1 MDRIRVMLA
10 DDEENVLESMTEV
23 MASDPTIEL
32 VGTACD
38 ATTAID
44 LACAESPDVA
54 LVDVRMPGG
63 GGTRVAQRLRGSSSG
78 TRVVAVSAHAEPD
91 LVVSMLR
98 AGAVGYVAKD
108 EDPDQLLRA
117 IHRSFEGQSSIS
129 VASLGEVA
137 ERLAGQLS
145 APGTSLGQ
153 QTAERIARAI
163 NGASLHMVFQPI
175 LELEAGHVVGL
186 EALARFMERP
196 RRMPQAWFAAAAE
209 VGLLTD
215 LELAAVRRALIE
227 LDRIPLGTYLT
238 VNASPATIRSEGLAE
253 LLDGGVADRVV
264 LEVTEQAAVEDYD
277 ELKARLRP
285 IREKGVRLAIDDVGA
300 GFASLGHVLRLSPEY
315 MKLDRSLVA
324 GISSDPVRRSLI
336 ERLAS
341 FSDEVGIAVIAEGIE
356 KEKDLDALRAIRV
369 PFGQGFHL
377 GRPGPIPEGQ
387 DVWPIQWPGRHA
399 FRSMVG

>member
-1 MDRIRVMLA
+1 
-10 DDEENVLESMTEV
+10 
-23 MASDPTIEL
+23 
-32 VGTACD
+32 
-38 ATTAID
+38 
-44 LACAESPDVA
+44 
-54 LVDVRMPGG
+54 
-63 GGTRVAQRLRGSSSG
+63 
-78 TRVVAVSAHAEPD
+78 
-91 LVVSMLR
+91 
-98 AGAVGYVAKD
+98 
-108 EDPDQLLRA
+108 
-117 IHRSFEGQSSIS
+117 
-129 VASLGEVA
+129 
-137 ERLAGQLS
+137 
-145 APGTSLGQ
+145 
-153 QTAERIARAI
+153 
-163 NGASLHMVFQPI
+163 
-175 LELEAGHVVGL
+175 
-186 EALARFMERP
+186 
-196 RRMPQAWFAAAAE
+196 MPQAWFAAAAE

>member
-10 DDEENVLESMTEV
+10 DDEDEVLELMTEV
-23 MASDPTIEL
+23 LASDPSIEL

-38 ATTAID
+38 ATTAVD
-44 LACAESPDVA
+44 LAHAESPDVA

-63 GGTRVAQRLRGSSSG
+63 GGAKVARSLRSSSPG
-78 TRVVAVSAHAEPD
+78 TRVVAVSAHEDPD
-91 LVVSMLR
+91 LVVALFR

-108 EDPDQLLRA
+108 GGPDQLLRA
-117 IHRSFEGQSSIS
+117 VHRSFEGERSIS
-129 VASLGEVA
+129 VTSPGEVA

-145 APGTSLGQ
+145 AKDTSLGQ
-153 QTAERIARAI
+153 QTAERIRRAI
-163 NGASLHMVFQPI
+163 DGASLHMVFQPI
-175 LELEAGHVVGL
+175 VELEAGHVVGL

-215 LELAAVRRALIE
+215 LELAAVRRALVE

-238 VNASPATIRSEGLAE
+238 VNTSPATIRSEGLVE
-253 LLDGGVADRVV
+253 LLDGSVADRIV
-264 LEVTEQAAVEDYD
+264 LEVTEQSAVEDYD
-277 ELKARLRP
+277 ELTACLRP
-285 IREKGVRLAIDDVGA
+285 IRDTGVCLAIDDVGA

-315 MKLDRSLVA
+315 MKLDRTLVT
-324 GISSDPVRRSLI
+324 GLSSDPVRRSLI

-341 FSDEVGIAVIAEGIE
+341 FSDEVGIAVIAEGVE
-356 KEKDLDALRAIRV
+356 TEEDLDALRALSVRY
-369 PFGQGFHL
+369 GQGFHL

-387 DVWPIQWPGRHA
+387 EVWPIRWPGRHA
-399 FRSMVG
+399 FRSMVS